1 MKFLVIGDGPY
12 KNKFEKYAFEAGIN
26 VEFTGRLPYLDM
38 VSMLKCCD
46 IAVNPININASQSI
60 INKHADYAAAG
71 LPVVSTQRC
80 KEYIDL
86 LTKYYAG
93 FSCTNEGPAEI
104 AQSMKLLVEDENLRV
119 KMGGGSRRMAEEVF
133 DRKCSYRLIADEI
146 MEIR

>member
-1 MKFLVIGDGPY
+1 MGYDGVELAGLYGHTAVELKKTLDEVGLEFVSAHVPLAEL
-12 KNKFEKYAFEAGIN
+12 EKDE
-26 VEFTGRLPYLDM
+26 VLD
-38 VSMLKCCD
+38 
-46 IAVNPININASQSI
+46 
-60 INKHADYAAAG
+60 DYAAAG